1 LSLLSF
7 SIDLSQT
14 SPSWLSCGC
23 SKTNLKGWNGFDT
36 VQRFGSISAS
46 ADRNLDKNKAQ
57 MY

>member
-1 LSLLSF
+1 LSF